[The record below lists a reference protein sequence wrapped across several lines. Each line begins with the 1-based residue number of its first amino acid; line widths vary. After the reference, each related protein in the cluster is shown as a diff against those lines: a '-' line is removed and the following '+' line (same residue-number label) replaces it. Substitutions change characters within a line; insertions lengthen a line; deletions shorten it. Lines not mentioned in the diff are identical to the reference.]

1 MMVAQKEALLVKR
14 IEGINGT
21 LQDSIE
27 RVASALQFHSFMAPK
42 SRFPLVDFF
51 RRMKLFFK
59 EEKLYKLLSAL
70 TTIKAVFEV
79 NMPIIVEGKLYF
91 MFQDPSKGKSF
102 NRKIGEAQSTD
113 DLTMYFVDLKARLSG
128 TLAQPEISQAI
139 KSPLFA
145 HYCPALAR
153 TNLSLSDSY
162 QKYLGEAEAEQSNH

>member
-1 MMVAQKEALLVKR
+1 MFTVTQNEELMVMR
-14 IEGINGT
+14 IEGINNK

-27 RVASALQFHSFMAPK
+27 RVNSALQFHSVMPSK
-42 SRFPLVDFF
+42 SRFPFVDFF
-51 RRMKLFFK
+51 RRMKLFSK

-79 NMPIIVEGKLYF
+79 NKLIIVEGKLYF
-91 MFQDPSKGKSF
+91 MFQDPSKGKNFS
-102 NRKIGEAQSTD
+102 RKIGETQSTD
-113 DLTMYFVDLKARLSG
+113 DLMMYCIDLKKRLSD

-139 KSPLFA
+139 KSPLFV

-162 QKYLGEAEAEQSNH
+162 QKYLGEAKAE